1 MIPISIRYEKP
12 MRSLI
17 WLPIG
22 LAMGAFLLALHETP
36 PAGLPFLNPDFAP
49 QYLFYPAL
57 FFWAI
62 ISPYMLAFGATRRC
76 GRHQM
81 ALPLRTRE
89 LWLSHVVALGGSALA
104 ILGVAVVVIITGSHL
119 QGSPGIEAGLR
130 MLIINVAAFTLLAFM
145 LVQSLATGLNEIDLT
160 PTSIAIIACVYVGLF
175 LLLPLVS
182 GLPVYWVVLPLAA
195 AAGLGIRVYNALP
208 SAFELAT
215 GNAKVR
221 PPGDAGRGPGRIR
234 DVRAAGTMGVQHVR
248 MSVHSLVVRALI
260 NPVLTPAICFV
271 LFIFGYRN
279 AGYISGGT
287 SNLVFA
293 YWAVVAMSALVVTS
307 VPRLHLLDAL
317 PVPRKTI
324 FAYLVLPGLL
334 VGFAGYSIG
343 TLAGKGRVSGSSLVE
358 YEERYYD
365 DQLDVRIPFEFWELS
380 RSGRPAPL
388 EPCCDQPNGA
398 WSVSLFRG
406 TNLVLY
412 NPYHAPADSSPDL
425 VAHQFNRAVEA
436 VYGRSIPVSELR
448 ERYFHNR
455 PGGGT
460 MLGLEHFDL
469 TRDFPGL
476 EAVGW
481 SRSLAATML
490 VLGVL
495 WLVYLS
501 AVLRGGYSRIRVGHV
516 VLTIFGVAYLFSL
529 IWTSS
534 RGYTQEWKLSAA
546 AGIVVRKAAEAL
558 PGSTLSLWIFTII
571 ALMVCF
577 LIART
582 QFGKME
588 IPAEGSRRQD
598 M

>member
-1 MIPISIRYEKP
+1 MISTLIRYEKP
-12 MRSLI
+12 LRSLT
-17 WLPIG
+17 WLPVG

-36 PAGLPFLNPDFAP
+36 PAGLPFFDKEFAP

-62 ISPYMLAFGATRRC
+62 ISPYMLAFGATQRC
-76 GRHQM
+76 GRYHM
-81 ALPLRTRE
+81 ALPLGTKD
-89 LWLSHVVALGGSALA
+89 LWLSHMLALVGSALA
-104 ILGVAVVVIITGSHL
+104 ILGIASIVITVGSYL
-119 QGSPGIEAGLR
+119 QGSPGIDAGIR
-130 MLIINVAAFTLLAFM
+130 ALIINVGAFTLLALM
-145 LVQSLATGLNEIDLT
+145 LVQSLVPMMNKIEIDG
-160 PTSIAIIACVYVGLF
+160 PAIAYIACVYVGLLF
-175 LLLPLVS
+175 LLPIAS
-182 GLPVYWVVLPLAA
+182 SQSAYWVVLPLAA
-195 AAGLGIRVYNALP
+195 AIALGVRIYNSLP
-208 SAFELAT
+208 SAFDLVAGKAEARRSGEAVGDSSQAT
-215 GNAKVR
+215 HA
-221 PPGDAGRGPGRIR
+221 
-234 DVRAAGTMGVQHVR
+234 RAAGTRRAEPTR
-248 MSVHSLVVRALI
+248 MSIHRLVVRTLI
-260 NPVLTPAICFV
+260 NPALTPIICLV

-279 AGYISGGT
+279 AGYTSGGT

-293 YWAVVAMSALVVTS
+293 YWAVVAMSGLVVTS
-307 VPRLHLLDAL
+307 VNKLHLLDAL

-334 VGFAGYSIG
+334 VGFAGYAIG

-365 DQLDVRIPFEFWELS
+365 NKLDVRIPFEFWELS

-412 NPYHAPADSSPDL
+412 NPYHAPADSSPDF
-425 VAHQFNRAVEA
+425 VAHQFSRAVEA
-436 VYGRSIPVSELR
+436 VYGRTIPISDLR
-448 ERYFHNR
+448 ERYFHDR

-460 MLGLEHFDL
+460 AVAVEHFDL

-476 EAVGW
+476 EAIGW

-501 AVLRGGYSRIRVGHV
+501 AVMRGGYSRIRIGHV

-546 AGIVVRKAAEAL
+546 AGIMVRKAAEAL
-558 PGSTLSLWIFTII
+558 PGSTLSLWIFTVM
-571 ALMVCF
+571 AVVVCF
-577 LIART
+577 LIARA

-588 IPAEGSRRQD
+588 IPVERSRQ
-598 M
+598 